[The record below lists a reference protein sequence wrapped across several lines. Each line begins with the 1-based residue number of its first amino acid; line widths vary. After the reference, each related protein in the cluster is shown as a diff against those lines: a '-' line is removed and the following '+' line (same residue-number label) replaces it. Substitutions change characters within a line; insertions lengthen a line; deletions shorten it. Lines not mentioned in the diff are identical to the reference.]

1 MGKYDKKQCEKD
13 LPRLGIV
20 LRDGIVCCQHRHSR
34 PALGFEMTV
43 VQRERQ
49 HGCSHF
55 ETVQRAEL
63 IGSEL
68 LRGHSSHHSDT
79 CCCVPNGQKLQ
90 VTHHIWNTPTPAAA
104 HHMFAL
110 HLSLIMKI

>member
-1 MGKYDKKQCEKD
+1 
-13 LPRLGIV
+13 
-20 LRDGIVCCQHRHSR
+20 
-34 PALGFEMTV
+34 MTV

-68 LRGHSSHHSDT
+68 LRGHSSHHNDT
-79 CCCVPNGQKLQ
+79 LLLHAEWSKL
-90 VTHHIWNTPTPAAA
+90 TSHTSHLEHTDPLLLHITCLLCT
-104 HHMFAL
+104 FC
-110 HLSLIMKI
+110 